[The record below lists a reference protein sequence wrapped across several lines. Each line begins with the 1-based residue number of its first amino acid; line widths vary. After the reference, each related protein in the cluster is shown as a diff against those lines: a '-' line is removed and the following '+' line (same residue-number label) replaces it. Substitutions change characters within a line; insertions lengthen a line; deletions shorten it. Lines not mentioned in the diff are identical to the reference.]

1 MDSKKALIKLFR
13 ENEEARERFRKLGD
27 LPEQEAGK
35 ELRKFAEEFGIELN
49 KEDFAD
55 QGLDGGQLESVAGG
69 ADVNPM
75 DIIGVGKDIYEFIN
89 RPDDTGRGTKNGTRR
104 YNRK

>member
-35 ELRKFAEEFGIELN
+35 ELQRFEKEFGIELK

-55 QGLDGGQLESVAGG
+55 QGLDSGQLEGVAGG
-69 ADVNPM
+69 AGVNPM
-75 DIIGVGKDIYEFIN
+75 DIIGPAKDIYDFMN
-89 RPDDTGRGTKNGTRR
+89 RPDATRRGTKDGTKRF
-104 YNRK
+104 N